1 MRTRGAPPLGGLADG
16 WTRRRPAGVEGRGL
30 YASRLRALH
39 LGYELCISATSCTQT
54 PSAAGQ
60 GQASRT
66 STEMGECVHAPHGFT
81 VRFMHCRVRDGRGR
95 GHVLRTDGWYT
106 HTLSVGTRTAFY
118 KRGGGICAEPWS
130 DFVDVVSVLV
140 TRRVR
145 VCGSVRAVEMCN
157 VTSGSSEG
165 SGVTC
170 EFRDVRGKTA
180 GSAQAAAQQA
190 CPQYDPV

>member
-1 MRTRGAPPLGGLADG
+1 MKKALVAKEATQACEREELPLSVGSRTAGPADG
-16 WTRRRPAGVEGRGL
+16 RRGSRAGVCM
-30 YASRLRALH
+30 H

-145 VCGSVRAVEMCN
+145 VCALWLC
-157 VTSGSSEG
+157 
-165 SGVTC
+165 
-170 EFRDVRGKTA
+170 
-180 GSAQAAAQQA
+180 A
-190 CPQYDPV
+190 CG